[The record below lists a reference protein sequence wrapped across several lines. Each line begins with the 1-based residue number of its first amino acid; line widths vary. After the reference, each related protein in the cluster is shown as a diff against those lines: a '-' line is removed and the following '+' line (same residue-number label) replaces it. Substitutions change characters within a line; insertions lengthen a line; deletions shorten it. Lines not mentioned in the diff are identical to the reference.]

1 MIEPILGPLV
11 PYEQAEPQTQD
22 FLEGLLRLYGL
33 QGNPRAW
40 RCTVC
45 GQTTAGNDILITYN
59 VPTPIQI
66 CPTKTCGG
74 YGPQQVPVSPAP
86 AA

>member
-11 PYEQAEPQTQD
+11 PYEQAEPPTRAD
-22 FLEGLLRLYGL
+22 FLEGLLRLYRL
-33 QGNPRAW
+33 EGNPGAW

-45 GQTTAGNDILITYN
+45 RQATAGNDILITYN

-66 CPTKTCGG
+66 LPDQDLRFLRATASSCL
-74 YGPQQVPVSPAP
+74 SRA
-86 AA
+86 

>member
-11 PYEQAEPQTQD
+11 PYEQAEPNTRTD
-22 FLEGLLRLYGL
+22 FLKGLLRLYGL
-33 QGNPRAW
+33 EGNPGAW

-45 GQTTAGNDILITYN
+45 GHTTAGNDILITYN
-59 VPTPIQI
+59 VPTPIQV

-74 YGPQQVPVSPAP
+74 YGPQLGPAP